1 MNHRFKKYEVILND
15 INSLRKQRVSH
26 LYVIH
31 KGNTFKYMNGRCGS
45 GISGLTHLHICT
57 FHNLHINVFLRM
69 QLPFFYTD
77 QIAETGAL
85 LTLNEETSKHVVNV
99 LRMKQGEQL
108 HLTNGKGILLTVEI
122 VNDHKKRCE
131 VIIKSVNNQTVPA
144 TRVTIA
150 ISLLKN
156 ASRFEWFLEKAT
168 EIGVMGI
175 VPLLCDRT
183 ERQHFRKER
192 MEAVLISAML
202 QSRQCWLPELHE
214 PLKYSEYL
222 NTVSDS
228 SNHQKLIAHCDELN
242 PGNNLSTIKAFKHS
256 TILIG
261 PEGDFSK
268 DEIQSAL
275 DHKFIPV
282 SLGETRL
289 RTETAGIVAAAL
301 LKFA

>member
-1 MNHRFKKYEVILND
+1 
-15 INSLRKQRVSH
+15 
-26 LYVIH
+26 
-31 KGNTFKYMNGRCGS
+31 
-45 GISGLTHLHICT
+45 
-57 FHNLHINVFLRM
+57 M

-77 QIAETGAL
+77 QTVETGST
-85 LTLNEETSKHVVNV
+85 LTLNEETSKHVVSV

-108 HLTNGKGILLTVEI
+108 NLTNGKGTLLTVEI

-131 VIIKSVNNQTVPA
+131 VIIKTA
-144 TRVTIA
+144 TEQPLAPTRITIA

-168 EIGVMGI
+168 EIGVMEI

-202 QSRQCWLPELHE
+202 QSQQCWLPELHE
-214 PLKYSEYL
+214 PVKYDGFLKA
-222 NTVSDS
+222 VSDS
-228 SNHQKLIAHCDELN
+228 NDHQKLIAHCDDLKPRN
-242 PGNNLSTIKAFKHS
+242 ILSAFKTFSHS

-261 PEGDFSK
+261 PEGDFSSE
-268 DEIQSAL
+268 EIQLAL
-275 DHKFIPV
+275 DNKFIPV
-282 SLGETRL
+282 SLGDTRL

-301 LKFA
+301 LKFR